1 MQAFKVLTYFFLKHQ
16 IHDITLILHITL
28 HLTVGDESHVFFR
41 AMTDDASRIDN
52 LLYKNV
58 NLHLV

>member
-16 IHDITLILHITL
+16 IHDITLISL

>member
-1 MQAFKVLTYFFLKHQ
+1 MFVQAFKVLTYFFLKHQ
-16 IHDITLILHITL
+16 IHDITLISL
-28 HLTVGDESHVFFR
+28 HLTVGDESHIFFR

>member
-16 IHDITLILHITL
+16 IHDITLISL
-28 HLTVGDESHVFFR
+28 HLTVGDESHIFFR